1 MSIASKI
8 SRNED
13 PAAIQRAM
21 SSKPDKTPST
31 PNSQTARK
39 INNLAN
45 IRLPKAYVN
54 PSIQKWLEFQSSHD
68 LIKAS
73 YLTLEPSLESSTK
86 LKLKLNPKKHE
97 MHDAESK

>member
-1 MSIASKI
+1 MEVIIKYMNDLEPSGDDSQSLQREA
-8 SRNED
+8 
-13 PAAIQRAM
+13 PAV
-21 SSKPDKTPST
+21 K
-31 PNSQTARK
+31 
-39 INNLAN
+39 
-45 IRLPKAYVN
+45 
-54 PSIQKWLEFQSSHD
+54 FQSSHD